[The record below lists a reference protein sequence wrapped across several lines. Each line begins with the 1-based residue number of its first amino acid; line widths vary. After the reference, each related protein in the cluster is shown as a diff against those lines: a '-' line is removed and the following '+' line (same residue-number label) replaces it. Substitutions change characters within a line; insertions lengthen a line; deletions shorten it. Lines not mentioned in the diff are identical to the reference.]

1 MHHSWRY
8 ERNCE
13 WVCFS
18 EHIVYAEI
26 AVGTCSLEISIGG
39 RCVCVTDP
47 G

>member
-1 MHHSWRY
+1 MKETVSGSVFL
-8 ERNCE
+8 NT
-13 WVCFS
+13 
-18 EHIVYAEI
+18 VYAEI